1 MTPKHIIALTVCAL
15 ALAACN
21 RESTDQGGTS
31 QEPATGTR
39 RDRATPPAPTAPA
52 ENTPSASATAPAD
65 QTDAAANPADNTGR
79 NVRDRSDAA
88 VTPGDQSESKAD
100 LELTRQIRSAINQS
114 GELSTTAKNIK
125 IITANGKVTLRGPVN
140 TAAEQQQIV
149 DKAKAIQGVT
159 AVDNQLEV
167 KNKP

>member
-65 QTDAAANPADNTGR
+65 QTDAAAKPADNTGR

-100 LELTRQIRSAINQS
+100 LELTRQIRSA
-114 GELSTTAKNIK
+114 
-125 IITANGKVTLRGPVN
+125 
-140 TAAEQQQIV
+140 
-149 DKAKAIQGVT
+149 
-159 AVDNQLEV
+159 
-167 KNKP
+167 